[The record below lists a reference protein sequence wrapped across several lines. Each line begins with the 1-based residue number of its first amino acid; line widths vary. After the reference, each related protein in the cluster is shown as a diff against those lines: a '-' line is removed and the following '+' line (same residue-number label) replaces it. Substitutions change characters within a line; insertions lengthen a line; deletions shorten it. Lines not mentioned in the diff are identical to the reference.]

1 MISATK
7 SSSKHNEAHRKRY
20 KMMLKSLVYLL
31 FVGVSQA
38 QSPSVTKLGV
48 FDYSTQ
54 ESSPIMFNGVLL
66 MVESVP
72 TVYANYDPL
81 FSNCSSYFRVRDM
94 KTLLPVVN
102 ITLSCGQAFASA
114 MVIPSTTGASDT
126 LIILG
131 TQWDRNTSPWSGP
144 CSGQTPGSKCSVNM
158 FVSSSRTLEDSSWI
172 SYNPGIPLPFGVFNT
187 DMMTVPVAANS
198 PWTFVIAL
206 ETTGERARF
215 LVTNNSDPTNVN
227 SWISLNDTYTVPP
240 LPDTGSC
247 PSLRHDGQYY
257 YYLTG
262 GTNIHILRS
271 KDLIS
276 WTESSSN
283 VLTHSDPG
291 DCIVAPSWFGPY
303 IPSGEAVQR
312 LNKCGISGNF
322 GDDSDIDLIEWPSP
336 YGNTGNGPVTLIEY
350 GSGDQ
355 ATFGFSNLA
364 QFNGSLIT
372 FLQSFFPASD
382 SKDKSNELRPLYSE
396 AALSLA
402 SSSLA
407 SLPWNF
413 SWTTLPTFAF
423 PGAAPRFMTN
433 DEEQHFN
440 NFSMMLIWGLNA
452 TCLDGSEPE
461 CKNSFITCN
470 KTDPYNQKFVLSME
484 TSLQEQGRRLKARRG
499 SDGFMPVLGY
509 IEYLS
514 AQQYYAA
521 HAPLLY
527 DPAYADW
534 RLSIQSKGVIDCM
547 RDGCD
552 WQGTEMNQWD
562 LRQPQVRD
570 YYVNNVIGWLVN
582 ETNLDGTFLDV
593 VEWWTSECSNWGC
606 TAQEQEELTSASLV
620 TLQAVL
626 ESWPN
631 KVFSASSHTWLGSND
646 EFYLAQLAIL
656 KGSGNGIRFWE
667 FFNVG
672 NADHIQTLI
681 YETQTV
687 KVPVHVHVTS
697 RTLAPDWV
705 ELAAFL
711 IGCDQ
716 YSYFS
721 YSGPWMLDSFDF
733 WPEFSKALGQP
744 LGPPT
749 TTITNSSVQ
758 PWVLLDG
765 QNLIDNWPNEP
776 NNSSDVYQK
785 LAFLGVFDSVSEC
798 MTAIRANSSF
808 VAMTYVKG
816 NDDQWTHSCW
826 GRLETN
832 VDYNSCIVSQNSSPP
847 CYSDSEPGKVVSAVG
862 VELMFP
868 ATEWNRD
875 FESLSVSLSIGTQ
888 TGPAATLLWK

>member
-1 MISATK
+1 MLRSSLSIPLLFWILSEK
-7 SSSKHNEAHRKRY
+7 SSSV
-20 KMMLKSLVYLL
+20 L
-31 FVGVSQA
+31 A
-38 QSPSVTKLGV
+38 QSVTKLGV

-54 ESSPIMFNGVLL
+54 ESSPIIYNNALL

-72 TVYANYDPL
+72 TSYANYDPL
-81 FSNCSSYFRVRDM
+81 FSNCSSYYRVRDM
-94 KTLLPVVN
+94 KTLIPIVN
-102 ITLSCGQAFASA
+102 ISLSCGQAFASA
-114 MVIPSTTGASDT
+114 IVLKSSTSGASDT
-126 LIILG
+126 LLILG

-144 CSGQTPGSKCSVNM
+144 CSGQVPGSKCSINIFM
-158 FVSSSRTLEDSSWI
+158 SNSETLEDSSWT
-172 SYNPGIPLPFGVFNT
+172 SFNPGIPLSFGVFNT
-187 DMMTVPVAANS
+187 DMMQVPAAANS

-215 LVTNNSDPTNVN
+215 LVTNNSDPTNL
-227 SWISLNDTYTVPP
+227 SAWISLNDTYTVPQ
-240 LPDTGSC
+240 LPDVGSC
-247 PSLRHDGQYY
+247 PSLRHDGEFF

-276 WTESSSN
+276 WTESATN

-291 DCIVAPSWFGPY
+291 DCIIAPAWFGPY
-303 IPSGEAVQR
+303 IPNEEALQR
-312 LNKCGISGNF
+312 LTKCGVSGNF
-322 GDDSDIDLIEWPSP
+322 GDDSDIDLVEWPNP
-336 YGNTGNGPVTLIEY
+336 YGNTNNGPITLFEY

-364 QFNGSLIT
+364 QYNGSMIS
-372 FLQSFFPASD
+372 FLQSFFPSNKKDEETSSASATESSLSLSL
-382 SKDKSNELRPLYSE
+382 SK

-402 SSSLA
+402 SFSPA
-407 SLPWNF
+407 NLPWNF

-423 PGAAPRFMTN
+423 PGAASRFMTD

-440 NFSMMLIWGLNA
+440 NFSMVLIWGLNA

-470 KTDPYNQKFVLSME
+470 KSDPYNQKFVLSME
-484 TSLQEQGRRLKARRG
+484 TSLQEQGRRIKARRG

-527 DPAYADW
+527 DPELADW
-534 RLSIQSKGVIDCM
+534 RLSLLSRGVIDCM
-547 RDGCD
+547 KDGCD

-593 VEWWTSECSNWGC
+593 LEWWVSECPSLGC
-606 TAQEQEELTSASLV
+606 TNQEQEDLTSASLV

-626 ESWPN
+626 EGWPN
-631 KVFSASSHTWLGSND
+631 KVFSASSHTWLGFND
-646 EFYLAQLAIL
+646 EYYLAMLAIL
-656 KGSGNGIRFWE
+656 KGNGNGIRFWE
-667 FFNVG
+667 FFDVANP
-672 NADHIQTLI
+672 DHIRTLI

-687 KVPVHVHVTS
+687 KVPVHVHVTT

-711 IGCDQ
+711 IGCGN

-733 WPEFSKALGQP
+733 WPEFSKTLGQP
-744 LGPPT
+744 LSSPSST
-749 TTITNSSVQ
+749 VINSTIQ
-758 PWVLLDG
+758 PWVLLEG
-765 QNLIDNWPNEP
+765 QNLIDNWPNAP
-776 NNSSDVYQK
+776 NNSSDVPGK
-785 LAFLGVFDSVSEC
+785 LAFLGLFDSVEGC
-798 MTAIRANSSF
+798 MTAVRANSSF
-808 VAMTYVKG
+808 FAITYVKG
-816 NDDQWTHSCW
+816 NDAIWTKSCW
-826 GRLETN
+826 GRMEVD
-832 VDYNSCIVSQNSSPP
+832 VDYNNCIVNQDSSPP
-847 CYSDSEPGKVVSAVG
+847 CYSDFESGKVVSAVG
-862 VELMFP
+862 VEMNFP
-868 ATEWNRD
+868 ATEWTRE
-875 FESLSVSLSIGTQ
+875 FESLSVSLSIGSQSGTS
-888 TGPAATLLWK
+888 ATLTWK